1 MRLKTKIM
9 YDPTKTNPQ
18 QFKEKV
24 ESLGYGIVSDKA
36 EFTVSGM
43 TCAMCK

>member
-1 MRLKTKIM
+1 M

-43 TCAMCK
+43 TCAHVQIELKSV